1 MSSFFVGPE
10 TINAT
15 VSLILKAEGPRS
27 LEEATKLGRSLW
39 MMNALALEQR
49 YSDEQVEDYSDAL
62 AGYRFE
68 HLEAVPFVAIVKAA
82 NCFLHQCAEGQVP
95 ELSLYKKLT
104 AITDRYADL
113 AATAAYH
120 AAPWGLCG

>member
-1 MSSFFVGPE
+1 
-10 TINAT
+10 
-15 VSLILKAEGPRS
+15 
-27 LEEATKLGRSLW
+27 

-82 NCFLHQCAEGQVP
+82 NCFLYQCAEGQVP
-95 ELSLYKKLT
+95 ELNLYKKLT